1 MPLSVGGA
9 GSPSHTVSLGL
20 RPTSVPSGIVN
31 DSSNHLAQYT
41 NITDRQDNGSVA
53 YGEPL
58 LVTVAPKLNITFG
71 DLMFAL
77 FLLLPVLLLLA

>member
-1 MPLSVGGA
+1 M
-9 GSPSHTVSLGL
+9 SLGL
-20 RPTSVPSGIVN
+20 RPTSIPSGVVN
-31 DSSNHLAQYT
+31 DPSNHLATIHEHY
-41 NITDRQDNGSVA
+41 RQDNGRVA

-77 FLLLPVLLLLA
+77 FFVVINIVTVGVTQSLVSLQFGDDV

>member
-1 MPLSVGGA
+1 MI
-9 GSPSHTVSLGL
+9 H
-20 RPTSVPSGIVN
+20 PTIWP
-31 DSSNHLAQYT
+31 QYT

-58 LVTVAPKLNITFG
+58 LVTVAPKLNITFC

-77 FLLLPVLLLLA
+77 FFVVTSIVTVGVTQSLVSLQFGDDVRKCISSTDESG